1 MEQFKQW
8 AKLPPMGWNSW
19 DCFGAA
25 VTEKQLLANA
35 DYMAAHLKAFGWEY
49 VVCDI
54 QWYEPKAEGHIYKKF
69 TELEMDGYGRLLPA
83 PNRFPSAAGGKG
95 FGPIADYIH
104 GLGLKFGVHLMRGV
118 PRQAVAANCPILGSD
133 KTCRDIAHP
142 FSVCPWNTDMY
153 GVLDCPDAQLYYDSV
168 VAQFAE
174 WGVDFIKC
182 DDICVTE
189 FRKWDNPYTADYEI
203 EMLRRAIDRCGREIV
218 LSLSPGPAPRDKAAH
233 LAANAN
239 MWRITG
245 DFWDEWSALH
255 RMFAKCV
262 EWQGVMRPGTYPDC
276 DMLPVAMLIDSDP
289 SRPPIHRWTR
299 FTEAEQVTMLTLWGI
314 CKSPLMIGGDMPTFD
329 DFTLRLLTNADYM
342 RMYRTV
348 HGAREF
354 LREEKNG
361 RGTIL
366 WLAEGDGC
374 KYVGVFNTDDKP
386 RRIRV
391 PLDRMLMPDAAY
403 TLYDVWAGETLGAK
417 KNAVSLPVDPH
428 GAVLLRIE

>member
-1 MEQFKQW
+1 MQRFRQW

-25 VTEKQLLANA
+25 VTEKELLANA
-35 DYMAAHLKAFGWEY
+35 DYMAANLKAYGWAY

-69 TELEMDGYGRLLPA
+69 TELCMDGYGRLLPA
-83 PNRFPSAAGGKG
+83 ENRFPSAAGGKG
-95 FGPIADYIH
+95 FRPIADYIH
-104 GLGLKFGVHLMRGV
+104 ALGLKFGVHLMRGV
-118 PRQAVAANCPILGSD
+118 PRQAVAANCPILGSE

-203 EMLRRAIDRCGREIV
+203 EMLRSAID
-218 LSLSPGPAPRDKAAH
+218 
-233 LAANAN
+233 
-239 MWRITG
+239 
-245 DFWDEWSALH
+245 LH
-255 RMFAKCV
+255 RMFTKCA
-262 EWQGVMRPGTYPDC
+262 EWQGVVEEGAYPDC

-299 FTEAEQVTMLTLWGI
+299 FTEPEQVTMLSLWGL

-354 LREEKNG
+354 RREEKNG
-361 RGTIL
+361 KGTIL
-366 WLAEGDGC
+366 WIAEGDGC
-374 KYVGVFNTDDKP
+374 KYVGAFNTDDRP

-391 PLDRMLMPDAAY
+391 PLGEILMPDTAY
-403 TLYDVWAGETLGAK
+403 TLHDVWAGKTLGTR
-417 KNAVSLPVDPH
+417 KNAVSMPADPH
-428 GAVLLRIE
+428 GARLLRIG